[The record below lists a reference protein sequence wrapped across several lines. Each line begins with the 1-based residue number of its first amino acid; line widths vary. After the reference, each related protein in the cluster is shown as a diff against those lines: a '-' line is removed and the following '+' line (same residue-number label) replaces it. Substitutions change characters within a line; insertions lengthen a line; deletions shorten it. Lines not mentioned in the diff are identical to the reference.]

1 MKKKL
6 FVIGLTSF
14 LLGCSSNADVKYEYP
29 SKNEYERKNVENKMF
44 GDETFTFK
52 IRPTVKKLAETP
64 EEIALAE
71 QQAEEMSENV
81 EQTKIQNEKIKQLD
95 TQVSELKEQIQQI
108 NQNQTIPS
116 TVVEQQPVKTI
127 DFWDKAMAILV
138 EYPLE
143 QSNKQNGFISTEWFN
158 VQPKKQIKYNV
169 FIANDTVNVT
179 ALVRTY
185 EADLGWIN
193 QKNDQ
198 TLADQIKN
206 DILK

>member
-1 MKKKL
+1 ML
-6 FVIGLTSF
+6 AVLT
-14 LLGCSSNADVKYEYP
+14 GCSSNADVQYTYP
-29 SKNEYERKNVENKMF
+29 SQNEYDRKAIGNKLL
-44 GDETFTFK
+44 GDETLTFK

-71 QQAEEMSENV
+71 QQEAAKNSEKT
-81 EQTKIQNEKIKQLD
+81 ELTPAQSEKIKQLD

-108 NQNQTIPS
+108 NQKQEL
-116 TVVEQQPVKTI
+116 TVAPALPEQQSNKSI
-127 DFWDKAMAILV
+127 DLWEKAMAILV
-138 EYPLE
+138 DYPLE
-143 QSNKQNGFISTEWFN
+143 KSNKPDGFISTEWFN
-158 VQPKKQIKYNV
+158 IEPKKQIKYNV
-169 FIANDTVNVT
+169 LVTDNSVNVT

-185 EADLGWIN
+185 ETDLGWVN